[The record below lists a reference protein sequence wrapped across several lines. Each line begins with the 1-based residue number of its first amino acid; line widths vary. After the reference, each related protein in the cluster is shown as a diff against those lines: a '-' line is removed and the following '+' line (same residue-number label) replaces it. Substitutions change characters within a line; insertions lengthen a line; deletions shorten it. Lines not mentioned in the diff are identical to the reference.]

1 MATDSVRLAGRLED
15 VTLPGLLQML
25 AVKARTG
32 KLTLTCREGVGL
44 VVLRGGRIIYT
55 ASNSA
60 REALGNILVCQ
71 GLIDEAALASAL
83 DLQHSSPEETRLGA
97 ILVEMGALSPGDLD
111 RVIRQQTTG
120 IIREMCG
127 WGYGFFAFDPLE
139 IPEQGEV
146 SVDARDLVLEAG
158 LDAGD
163 VARASLDAHNFET
176 QPVRYGRGNREAGGG
191 PTAPRGAAT
200 SLASLKS
207 IMAELRSPAF
217 GGEITL
223 WLLRHASGFVRRCVL
238 FSVSRDGVR
247 GMGQTGL
254 GPDAGGLGERLR
266 RFKVPAGEPSIFKGV
281 IASQA
286 PFLGKLSHDP
296 WDERLTAELGG
307 GFPAEVVVVP
317 MVVSGNVVAVLYGDN
332 LPSGEPIGAIDGLEL
347 LMLEAG
353 LAMEKTALEIRLRTL
368 QERLGAR

>member
-1 MATDSVRLAGRLED
+1 MRGAGPVRLAGKLED

-32 KLTLTCREGVGL
+32 KLTLTSREGSGL
-44 VVLRGGRIIYT
+44 VVMREGRILYA
-55 ASNSA
+55 ASNAA

-71 GLIDEAALASAL
+71 GLVDEATLARAL
-83 DLQHSSPEETRLGA
+83 DLQHTSPEEKRLGA

-111 RVIRQQTTG
+111 RVVRQQTTG
-120 IIREMCG
+120 IIRDLCG
-127 WGYGFFAFDPLE
+127 WGYGFFAFEPLE
-139 IPEQGEV
+139 LAEQGEV
-146 SVDARDLVLEAG
+146 SVDTRDLVLDAG
-158 LDAGD
+158 LDAGE
-163 VARASLDAHNFET
+163 VARESLDAMNFET
-176 QPVRYGRGNREAGGG
+176 QPVSYNRGREERSGAGLD
-191 PTAPRGAAT
+191 PRAAGA

-207 IMAELRSPAF
+207 VIAELRSPAF

-223 WLLRHASGFVRRCVL
+223 WLLRYASGVVRRCVL
-238 FSVSRDGVR
+238 FSVSREGVR
-247 GMGQTGL
+247 GMGQAGL
-254 GPDAGGLGERLR
+254 GAEGGLGERLR
-266 RFKVPAGEPSIFKGV
+266 GFRIPADEPSVFKGV
-281 IASQA
+281 VASQA
-286 PFLGKLSHDP
+286 AFLGKLSHDP
-296 WDERLTAELGG
+296 WDERLAAEFGG

-368 QERLGAR
+368 QERLGNR

>member
-1 MATDSVRLAGRLED
+1 MTNSARLAGKIED

-44 VVLRGGRIIYT
+44 VLLRGGRIIYT

-71 GLIDEAALASAL
+71 GLIDEAALARAL
-83 DLQHSSPEETRLGA
+83 ELQHSSPEETRLGA
-97 ILVEMGALSPGDLD
+97 ILVEIGALSPGDLD
-111 RVIRQQTTG
+111 RVIRQQTIG

-139 IPEQGEV
+139 LPEQGEV
-146 SVDARDLVLEAG
+146 SVDTRDLVLEVG

-163 VARASLDAHNFET
+163 VARESLDALNYET
-176 QPVRYGRGNREAGGG
+176 QPVRYNRRWEEGSGVNPRPHSAG
-191 PTAPRGAAT
+191 T

-207 IMAELRSPAF
+207 IVAELRSPVF

-223 WLLRHASGFVRRCVL
+223 WLLRHASAVVHRCVL
-238 FSVSRDGVR
+238 FSISKEGVR
-247 GMGQTGL
+247 GMGEIGL
-254 GPDAGGLGERLR
+254 DTDGGSSGERLR
-266 RFKVPAGEPSIFKGV
+266 QFRIPAGEPSVFKGV
-281 IASQA
+281 IASQTA
-286 PFLGKLSHDP
+286 FLGKLSHDP
-296 WDERLTAELGG
+296 WDERLAAELGG

>member
-1 MATDSVRLAGRLED
+1 MTAVSMRLAGKLED

-25 AVKARTG
+25 AVKGRTG
-32 KLTLTCREGVGL
+32 KLTLTCREGSGL

-83 DLQHSSPEETRLGA
+83 DLQHSSAEEKRLGA

-111 RVIRQQTTG
+111 RVIRQQTTA

-163 VARASLDAHNFET
+163 VARESLDGLNFET
-176 QPVRYGRGNREAGGG
+176 QPVRYDRGPGAASGAA
-191 PTAPRGAAT
+191 TAPRGAGT

-223 WLLRHASGFVRRCVL
+223 WLLRHASAVVRRCVL
-238 FSVSRDGVR
+238 FSISKEGVR

-254 GPDAGGLGERLR
+254 DSGDAGLGERLR
-266 RFKVPAGEPSIFKGV
+266 RFRVPAGEPSVFKGV
-281 IASQA
+281 IASQTA
-286 PFLGKLSHDP
+286 FLGKLSHDP
-296 WDERLTAELGG
+296 WDERLAAELGG

-332 LPSGEPIGAIDGLEL
+332 LPSGEAIGAIEGLEL

>member
-60 REALGNILVCQ
+60 REALGNILLCQ
-71 GLIDEAALASAL
+71 GLIDEAALARAL
-83 DLQHSSPEETRLGA
+83 DLQHTSPEEKRLGA
-97 ILVEMGALSPGDLD
+97 ILVEMGVLSPGDLD

-120 IIREMCG
+120 IIREMCA

-163 VARASLDAHNFET
+163 VARESLDAHNFET
-176 QPVRYGRGNREAGGG
+176 QPVRYDRGDRETGGV
-191 PTAPRGAAT
+191 PTASRGAAT

-207 IMAELRSPAF
+207 IMAELRSPSF

-223 WLLRHASGFVRRCVL
+223 WLLRHASAVVRRCAL
-238 FSVSRDGVR
+238 FSISKDGAR
-247 GMGQTGL
+247 GMGQIGL
-254 GPDAGGLGERLR
+254 DSDGGGLSERLR
-266 RFKVPAGEPSIFKGV
+266 RFKVPAGEPSVFKGV

-286 PFLGKLSHDP
+286 AFLGELSHDP
-296 WDERLTAELGG
+296 WNESLAAELGG

>member
-1 MATDSVRLAGRLED
+1 MPTDSVRLAGKLED

-44 VVLRGGRIIYT
+44 VVLRDGRIIYT

-71 GLIDEAALASAL
+71 GLIPEGTLAQAL
-83 DLQHSSPEETRLGA
+83 DLQHSSPEEKRLGA

-146 SVDARDLVLEAG
+146 SVDASDLVLETG

-163 VARASLDAHNFET
+163 VARESLDALNFET
-176 QPVRYGRGNREAGGG
+176 QPVRYDSGRRETGGSAA
-191 PTAPRGAAT
+191 TPRGAET

-223 WLLRHASGFVRRCVL
+223 WLLRHASAVVRRCVL
-238 FSVSRDGVR
+238 FSISKVGVR
-247 GMGQTGL
+247 GMGQIGL
-254 GPDAGGLGERLR
+254 DADGGDLGERLR
-266 RFKVPAGEPSIFKGV
+266 RFKIPAGEPSVFNAA
-281 IASQA
+281 IASQVA
-286 PFLGKLSHDP
+286 FLGKLSHEA
-296 WDERLTAELGG
+296 WDERLAAELGG
-307 GFPAEVVVVP
+307 GFPPEVVVVP
-317 MVVSGNVVAVLYGDN
+317 MVVSGNVVAALYGDN
-332 LPSGEPIGAIDGLEL
+332 LPSAEPIGAIDGLEL

-353 LAMEKTALEIRLRTL
+353 LAMEKTALEVRLRTL